1 MEGGGADDV
10 LVRMTVRAVAD
21 AGDGALGIGCVV
33 FDPPMVVVAAA
44 AGGGPINSSHGSSI
58 VMLYIVISRY
68 LSCNKEGGTM
78 MNYIGKWYCSYGAI
92 RKRVLL
98 KTARRSHDLQPQS
111 DGMDYLLQVPLHHPI
126 HVGI

>member
-21 AGDGALGIGCVV
+21 AGDGALGMGCVV

-58 VMLYIVISRY
+58 VMLYIVKKSVSI
-68 LSCNKEGGTM
+68 
-78 MNYIGKWYCSYGAI
+78 
-92 RKRVLL
+92 
-98 KTARRSHDLQPQS
+98 LQ
-111 DGMDYLLQVPLHHPI
+111 
-126 HVGI
+126 

>member
-21 AGDGALGIGCVV
+21 DGDGDDNGTLGMGCVA

-58 VMLYIVISRY
+58 VMLYIVKKSVSI
-68 LSCNKEGGTM
+68 
-78 MNYIGKWYCSYGAI
+78 
-92 RKRVLL
+92 
-98 KTARRSHDLQPQS
+98 LQ
-111 DGMDYLLQVPLHHPI
+111 
-126 HVGI
+126 